1 MIFENMKKIASL
13 LICVLSVSQLF
24 AAGNAD
30 DILGVWA
37 NSTNRGHIEIYK
49 SGGKYYGKLIWLK
62 HPFDNTGKPKVDYKN
77 PDENGRNKRL
87 LGLVML
93 RDFIYDNDEWKDG
106 RIYNPQ
112 DGKEYKSFI
121 KLTDDKTMSV
131 RGYIGF
137 SLFGKTEKFIRI
149 R

>member
-1 MIFENMKKIASL
+1 MKKAVIL
-13 LICVLSVSQLF
+13 FTIVLSSLQLF
-24 AAGNAD
+24 ASANAD

-37 NSTNRGHIEIYK
+37 NNSNRGHIEIYK
-49 SGGKYYGKLIWLK
+49 LNGRYYGKIIWLK
-62 HPFDNTGKPKVDYKN
+62 HPYDASGKPKVDFKN
-77 PDENGRNKRL
+77 PDENARNQRL

-93 RDFIYDNDEWKDG
+93 KGFKYEDKEWRDGK
-106 RIYNPQ
+106 IYNPQ
-112 DGKEYKSFI
+112 DGKEYRSFI

-131 RGYIGF
+131 RGYIGI